1 MKAHKRTLTL
11 VLALASGLAAAH
23 HGRLQDH
30 TLRGTILDY
39 GIYRTASTAFQQRV
53 AHAAGAPAG
62 IELVETTAILPARAG
77 IRFGFCASVT
87 GALED
92 GELELTKV
100 VSHPPLFTG
109 DGRVSSGYEQEI
121 DLVAAGGEA
130 TACVGHA
137 LESEDEALPGRWT
150 VALMAADQVVASRVF
165 ELR

>member
-1 MKAHKRTLTL
+1 MKAYKLTL
-11 VLALASGLAAAH
+11 SALLAVASGLAAAH

-30 TLRGTILDY
+30 TLRGTLLDY
-39 GIYRTASTAFQQRV
+39 GIYRTASAAFQQRV

-62 IELVETTAILPARAG
+62 IELVEATSILPARAG
-77 IRFGFCASVT
+77 IRFGFCVSVT

-92 GELELTKV
+92 GELDLVKV

-109 DGRVSSGYEQEI
+109 GGVSTGYEQEI
-121 DLVAAGGEA
+121 ELIAAGGEA

-150 VALMAADQVVASRVF
+150 IALMAADQVVSSRVF